1 MYRQMRIGVV
11 VPAFNEEALIGT
23 VVSTMPDLVDEI
35 VIVDDCSSDHT
46 REAALAVAD
55 PRVTV
60 LRNSRNTGVG
70 GTILNGYRKVLASG
84 VDVAVIMAGDAQ
96 MDPNYLPALLDPLV
110 EEGYDFTKGNRFY
123 SRSSFRGMPRYRIVG
138 NVGLSLMT
146 QVASGYWHIFD
157 SQNGY
162 TAIHRRVLEQ
172 LPLDRI
178 ARGYAFENDML
189 VHLSMAGARVR
200 DVPIPAV
207 YGREVSSIRL
217 QSVAPALAWL
227 LFRRFGSRLWWKYA
241 ARPQVNAK
249 KTPESLEVW
258 PASKES

>member
-1 MYRQMRIGVV
+1 MYRSVRVAVV

-23 VVSTMPDLVDEI
+23 VVSTMPDLVDQI
-35 VIVDDCSSDHT
+35 LIVDDCSSDRT
-46 REAALAVAD
+46 VEVALAAGD

-60 LRNSRNTGVG
+60 LRNSENTGVG
-70 GTILNGYRKVLASG
+70 GTILNGYRKALADG
-84 VDVAVIMAGDAQ
+84 FDVAVVMAGDAQ
-96 MDPNYLPALLDPLV
+96 MNPNYLPALLDPLIN
-110 EEGYDFTKGNRFY
+110 EGYDFAKGNRFF
-123 SRSSFRGMPRYRIVG
+123 SRNSFRGMPNHRIIG
-138 NVGLSLMT
+138 NIALSLMT
-146 QVASGYWHIFD
+146 RLASGYWHIFD

-162 TAIHRRVLEQ
+162 TAIRGTTLQQ
-172 LPLDRI
+172 LPLGRI

-227 LFRRFGSRLWWKYA
+227 LFRRLWMRLWRKYMV
-241 ARPQVNAK
+241 RPDVAGGRADAG
-249 KTPESLEVW
+249 E
-258 PASKES
+258 AH